1 LDVTLLKIFMKDFLK
16 FVSIALL
23 AGFLNFSIASDK
35 ENWVFV
41 DKQSDNNYFVD
52 INSIKKNGNSVTFWK
67 KMNLSK
73 RDSSGSLS
81 YKFLITVNC
90 RTRENTVREVI
101 SYDDED
107 ARGLVIMNVEIKTN
121 WEKVDKSKLALSLY
135 NFICK
140 K

>member
-1 LDVTLLKIFMKDFLK
+1 MKNFLK
-16 FVSIALL
+16 FVSITLF
-23 AGFLNFSIASDK
+23 AGFLNFSIASAK
-35 ENWVFV
+35 EKWVFV
-41 DKQSDNNYFVD
+41 DKQSDDNYFIDV
-52 INSIKKNGNSVTFWK
+52 NSIKKNGNSVTFWR

-81 YKFLITVNC
+81 YKFLMTVNC
-90 RTRENTVREVI
+90 RTRENTVREVT

-107 ARGLVIMNVEIKTN
+107 VRGLVIINVEVKTN
-121 WEKVDKSKLALSLY
+121 WEKVDKNKLSLSLY

>member
-1 LDVTLLKIFMKDFLK
+1 MKDFLK

-121 WEKVDKSKLALSLY
+121 WEKVDKNKLALSLY

>member
-1 LDVTLLKIFMKDFLK
+1 
-16 FVSIALL
+16 
-23 AGFLNFSIASDK
+23 
-35 ENWVFV
+35 
-41 DKQSDNNYFVD
+41 
-52 INSIKKNGNSVTFWK
+52 
-67 KMNLSK
+67 MNLSK

>member
-121 WEKVDKSKLALSLY
+121 WEKVDKNKLALSLY

>member
-1 LDVTLLKIFMKDFLK
+1 MDVTLLKIFMKDFLK